1 MRYLSACVLVTLILL
16 NKGPKVQVMLAIQ
29 ICQRSHKVLPL
40 SEKVKVRN
48 LIRREKS
55 CMPKLLRA
63 AGENESS
70 IREIVKQEREVCT
83 SFAVTLETAK
93 VTASVHDI
101 GLLKMGKAL
110 NLYNKIVERKRPL
123 SLVLLEYT
131 VIIVIFLVIVNLLVC
146 LIYKLTLS

>member
-1 MRYLSACVLVTLILL
+1 
-16 NKGPKVQVMLAIQ
+16 
-29 ICQRSHKVLPL
+29 
-40 SEKVKVRN
+40 
-48 LIRREKS
+48 
-55 CMPKLLRA
+55 MPKLLRA

>member
-1 MRYLSACVLVTLILL
+1 
-16 NKGPKVQVMLAIQ
+16 
-29 ICQRSHKVLPL
+29 
-40 SEKVKVRN
+40 
-48 LIRREKS
+48 
-55 CMPKLLRA
+55 MPKLLRA

-131 VIIVIFLVIVNLLVC
+131 VIIVIFLVIVNQIGRAHV
-146 LIYKLTLS
+146 